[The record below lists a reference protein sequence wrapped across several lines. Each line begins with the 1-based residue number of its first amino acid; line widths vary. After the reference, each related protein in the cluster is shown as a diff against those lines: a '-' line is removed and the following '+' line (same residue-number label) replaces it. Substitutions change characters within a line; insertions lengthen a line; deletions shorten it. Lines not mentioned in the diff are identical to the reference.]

1 MARGKPG
8 IGKLLSVMRKM
19 AVEVNDSEV
28 CRKLEILMNSEKE
41 DFSPQLIRRIEDL
54 PSDFDPREVPEPY
67 TQYVRHYLYMVRR
80 ARKEGL
86 EVTGQGSRSR
96 VTARKPRARSR

>member
-8 IGKLLSVMRKM
+8 IGKLLSMMRKM
-19 AVEVNDSEV
+19 TLEVNDSEV

-80 ARKEGL
+80 ARREGL
-86 EVTGQGSRSR
+86 ETAGQGSGSR
-96 VTARKPRARSR
+96 ATRKTRKKS

>member
-1 MARGKPG
+1 
-8 IGKLLSVMRKM
+8 MRKLSI
-19 AVEVNDSEV
+19 EVNDTEV

-41 DFSPQLIRRIEDL
+41 DFTPQLTRRIEDL

-80 ARKEGL
+80 ASKEAAEGT
-86 EVTGQGSRSR
+86 EGQGKAKAPRTSRSP
-96 VTARKPRARSR
+96 RKRKAG